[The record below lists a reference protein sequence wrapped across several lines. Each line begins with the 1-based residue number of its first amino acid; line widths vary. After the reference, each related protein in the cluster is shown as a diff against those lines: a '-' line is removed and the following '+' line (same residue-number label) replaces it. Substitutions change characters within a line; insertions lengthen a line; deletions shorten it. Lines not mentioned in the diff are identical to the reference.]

1 MNLQGLL
8 TLIRPINSI
17 MIGFAVLVGIIITNP
32 SLVFSEFSFVG
43 FLIGFF
49 ISSYSMVINDIY
61 DIDIDKINR
70 PDRPLPSGRVT
81 LNEAKLFSVFLLFIG
96 ISLSIISIIRYDSS
110 ILIFF
115 ITIFFSFISWLYSY
129 SLKKRGLIGNFIVAI
144 SMTIPFIFGGI
155 IINGFTNVL
164 LLSFSTIAFL
174 SGLGREIVK
183 TIFDVK
189 GDKSKHVNTISIT
202 LGVSNAAKLGGF
214 LILCAVLVSIIPF
227 VLGSVDPIYFIFL
240 ILPNSLMLYSSLKI
254 IFDHSESS
262 AYRIKNLLLMG
273 MLWDYLYFFLLVSQ
287 YPKRDVLCG
296 VKNID
301 QKILTSC

>member
-17 MIGFAVLVGIIITNP
+17 MIGFAVLVGIAITNP

-81 LNEAKLFSVFLLFIG
+81 LNEAKLFSVFLLLIG
-96 ISLSIISIIRYDSS
+96 VSLSIISIIRYESS

-129 SLKKRGLIGNFIVAI
+129 SLKKRGLIGNLIVAI

-183 TIFDVK
+183 TICDVK
-189 GDKSKHVNTISIT
+189 GDKSKHVNTVSIT

-214 LILCAVLVSIIPF
+214 LILCAVLVSMIPF
-227 VLGSVDPIYFIFL
+227 VLGSVDVIYFIFL
-240 ILPNSLMLYSSLKI
+240 IVPNSLMLYSSLKI

-273 MLWDYLYFFLLVSQ
+273 MLLGLLGFLLI
-287 YPKRDVLCG
+287 G
-296 VKNID
+296 VAI
-301 QKILTSC
+301 S

>member
-17 MIGFAVLVGIIITNP
+17 MIGFAVLVGIAITNP

-61 DIDIDKINR
+61 DIDIDNINR

-81 LNEAKLFSVFLLFIG
+81 LNEAKLFSVFLLLIG
-96 ISLSIISIIRYDSS
+96 VSLSIISIIRYESS

-129 SLKKRGLIGNFIVAI
+129 SLKKRGLIGNLIVAI

-183 TIFDVK
+183 TICDVK
-189 GDKSKHVNTISIT
+189 GDKSKHVNTVSIT

-214 LILCAVLVSIIPF
+214 LILCAVLVSMIPF
-227 VLGSVDPIYFIFL
+227 VLGSVDVIYFIFL
-240 ILPNSLMLYSSLKI
+240 IVPNSLMLYSSLKI

-273 MLWDYLYFFLLVSQ
+273 MLLGLLGFLLI
-287 YPKRDVLCG
+287 G
-296 VKNID
+296 VAI
-301 QKILTSC
+301 S

>member
-129 SLKKRGLIGNFIVAI
+129 NLKKRGLIGNFIVAI

-183 TIFDVK
+183 TICDVK

-273 MLWDYLYFFLLVSQ
+273 MLLGLLGFLLIGIAVS
-287 YPKRDVLCG
+287 
-296 VKNID
+296 
-301 QKILTSC
+301 

>member
-129 SLKKRGLIGNFIVAI
+129 GLKKRGLIGNFIVAI

-183 TIFDVK
+183 TICDVK
-189 GDKSKHVNTISIT
+189 GDKSKHVNTISVT

-273 MLWDYLYFFLLVSQ
+273 MLLGLLGFLLIGIAVS
-287 YPKRDVLCG
+287 
-296 VKNID
+296 
-301 QKILTSC
+301 

>member
-129 SLKKRGLIGNFIVAI
+129 GLKKRGLIGNFIVAI

-183 TIFDVK
+183 TICDVK
-189 GDKSKHVNTISIT
+189 GDKSKHVNTVSIT

-273 MLWDYLYFFLLVSQ
+273 MLLGLLGFLLIGIAVS
-287 YPKRDVLCG
+287 
-296 VKNID
+296 
-301 QKILTSC
+301 

>member
-1 MNLQGLL
+1 
-8 TLIRPINSI
+8 

-70 PDRPLPSGRVT
+70 PDRPLPSSQVT

-129 SLKKRGLIGNFIVAI
+129 NLKKRGLIGNFIVAI

-183 TIFDVK
+183 TICDVK
-189 GDKSKHVNTISIT
+189 GDKSKHVNTISVT

-273 MLWDYLYFFLLVSQ
+273 MLLGLLGFLLIGIAVS
-287 YPKRDVLCG
+287 
-296 VKNID
+296 
-301 QKILTSC
+301 

>member
-1 MNLQGLL
+1 
-8 TLIRPINSI
+8 

-129 SLKKRGLIGNFIVAI
+129 GLKKRGLIGNFIVAI

-183 TIFDVK
+183 TICDVK
-189 GDKSKHVNTISIT
+189 GDKSKHVNTVSIT

-273 MLWDYLYFFLLVSQ
+273 MLLGLLGFLLIGIAVS
-287 YPKRDVLCG
+287 
-296 VKNID
+296 
-301 QKILTSC
+301 

>member
-70 PDRPLPSGRVT
+70 PDRPLPSSQVT

-129 SLKKRGLIGNFIVAI
+129 GLKKRGLIGNFIVAI

-183 TIFDVK
+183 TICDVK
-189 GDKSKHVNTISIT
+189 GDKSKHVNTVSIT

-273 MLWDYLYFFLLVSQ
+273 MLLGLLGFLLIGIAVS
-287 YPKRDVLCG
+287 
-296 VKNID
+296 
-301 QKILTSC
+301 

>member
-70 PDRPLPSGRVT
+70 PDRPLPSSQVT
-81 LNEAKLFSVFLLFIG
+81 LNEAKLFSVFLVFIG

-129 SLKKRGLIGNFIVAI
+129 NLKKRGLIGNFIVAI

-183 TIFDVK
+183 TICDVK
-189 GDKSKHVNTISIT
+189 GDKSKHVNTISVT

-273 MLWDYLYFFLLVSQ
+273 MLLGLLGFLLIGIAVS
-287 YPKRDVLCG
+287 
-296 VKNID
+296 
-301 QKILTSC
+301 

>member
-17 MIGFAVLVGIIITNP
+17 MIGFAVLVGIIITNS

-81 LNEAKLFSVFLLFIG
+81 LNDAKLFSVFLLFIG

-183 TIFDVK
+183 TICDVK

-227 VLGSVDPIYFIFL
+227 VLGNVDPIYFIFL

-273 MLWDYLYFFLLVSQ
+273 MLLGLLGFLLIGIAVS
-287 YPKRDVLCG
+287 
-296 VKNID
+296 
-301 QKILTSC
+301 

>member
-1 MNLQGLL
+1 MNLQRLL

-70 PDRPLPSGRVT
+70 PDRPLPSSQVT

-129 SLKKRGLIGNFIVAI
+129 NLKKRGLIGNFIVAI

-183 TIFDVK
+183 TICDVK
-189 GDKSKHVNTISIT
+189 GDKSKHVNTISVT

-273 MLWDYLYFFLLVSQ
+273 MLLGLLGFLLIGIAVS
-287 YPKRDVLCG
+287 
-296 VKNID
+296 
-301 QKILTSC
+301 

>member
-17 MIGFAVLVGIIITNP
+17 MIGFAVLVGIAITNP

-81 LNEAKLFSVFLLFIG
+81 LNEAKLFSVFLLLIG
-96 ISLSIISIIRYDSS
+96 VSLSIISIIRYESS

-183 TIFDVK
+183 TICDVK

-214 LILCAVLVSIIPF
+214 LILCAVLVSMIPF
-227 VLGSVDPIYFIFL
+227 VLGSVDVIYFIFL
-240 ILPNSLMLYSSLKI
+240 IVPNSLMLYSSLKI

-273 MLWDYLYFFLLVSQ
+273 MLLGLLGFLLI
-287 YPKRDVLCG
+287 G
-296 VKNID
+296 VAI
-301 QKILTSC
+301 S

>member
-17 MIGFAVLVGIIITNP
+17 MIGFAVLVGIMITNP

-129 SLKKRGLIGNFIVAI
+129 GLKKRGLIGNFIVAI

-183 TIFDVK
+183 TICDVK
-189 GDKSKHVNTISIT
+189 GDKSKHVNTVSIT

-214 LILCAVLVSIIPF
+214 LIICAVLVSIIPF

-273 MLWDYLYFFLLVSQ
+273 MLLGLLGFLLIGIAVS
-287 YPKRDVLCG
+287 
-296 VKNID
+296 
-301 QKILTSC
+301 

>member
-17 MIGFAVLVGIIITNP
+17 MIGFAVLVGIIITNS

-183 TIFDVK
+183 TICDVK

-273 MLWDYLYFFLLVSQ
+273 MLLGLLGFLLIGIAVS
-287 YPKRDVLCG
+287 
-296 VKNID
+296 
-301 QKILTSC
+301 

>member
-17 MIGFAVLVGIIITNP
+17 MIGFAVLVGIIITNS
-32 SLVFSEFSFVG
+32 SLVFSEFS
-43 FLIGFF
+43 LIGFF

-183 TIFDVK
+183 TICDVK

-273 MLWDYLYFFLLVSQ
+273 MLLGLLGFLLIGIAVS
-287 YPKRDVLCG
+287 
-296 VKNID
+296 
-301 QKILTSC
+301 

>member
-17 MIGFAVLVGIIITNP
+17 MIGFAVLVGIIITNS

-183 TIFDVK
+183 TICDVK

-227 VLGSVDPIYFIFL
+227 VLGNVDPIYFIFL

-273 MLWDYLYFFLLVSQ
+273 MLLGLLGFLLIGIAVS
-287 YPKRDVLCG
+287 
-296 VKNID
+296 
-301 QKILTSC
+301 